1 MPGNVYDFKLFE
13 SNQLIW
19 DYAIIT
25 EPAIPE
31 YINMADLSPGMLK
44 ITLYLENLLKYFQKM
59 CLNIFFFDWLFL
71 KFSANQR
78 KIIKPRTWKGPSI
91 NYVVSRGEGGGQK
104 LPILLSK
111 KTTKRGGRG
120 SKIADF
126 ETT

>member
-78 KIIKPRTWKGPSI
+78 K
-91 NYVVSRGEGGGQK
+91 NN
-104 LPILLSK
+104 
-111 KTTKRGGRG
+111 
-120 SKIADF
+120 IAKDI
-126 ETT
+126 